1 MKWDES
7 LELFPEEGRSH
18 APLAER
24 IRPQKLDEILG
35 QDALLDRKGP
45 LRVLVERGEVPSLIL
60 WGPPGTGKTTLAR
73 LLAES
78 AHKQWIAYSAVNV
91 GVKEIRAAIE
101 EARQARQRGKST
113 ALFLDEIHRFNKS
126 QQDVLLP
133 HVESGV
139 ITLIGA
145 TTENPSFEV
154 NNALLSRCRVYI
166 LAPLTREA
174 LEAIVRRALA
184 DCERGLGAL
193 GLEIS
198 DDAVAMLCAAADGD
212 ARRALGFLESTAAL
226 NRSQTPETK
235 IIDTDTVEQAIG
247 EARLR
252 YDRAGEEHYNLAS
265 ALIKSM
271 RASDPDAA
279 IYYLARMIEGGEDP
293 LFIARRLVIFAAE
306 DIGNAEP
313 GALSLATSTYLALER
328 IGMPEGRI
336 PLAQAVVFLA
346 CAPKSNAS
354 YAAVEAALSA
364 ARSEGSLP
372 VPKHLCNAPTR
383 LMKELGYHKGYRY
396 PHNDPSLNYAGPDNL
411 PKDLS
416 QKRFYQAGS
425 VGWEA
430 RAEERRKRTQGTP
443 RTPNDPKNAKQKE

>member
-7 LELFPEEGRSH
+7 LELFPDEDRSH

-24 IRPQKLDEILG
+24 MRPQTLDEILG
-35 QDALLDRKGP
+35 QDALLDRRGP
-45 LRVLVERGEVPSLIL
+45 LRALVERGEVPSLIL

-91 GVKEIRAAIE
+91 GVKEIRTAIE

-166 LAPLTREA
+166 LVPLTREA
-174 LEAIVRRALA
+174 LEAILRRALV
-184 DCERGLGAL
+184 DRERGLGAL
-193 GLEIS
+193 GLDVKE
-198 DDAVAMLCAAADGD
+198 DALSMLCAAADGD
-212 ARRALGFLESTAAL
+212 ARRALGFLESAAAL
-226 NRSQTPETK
+226 NRSKTPETNR
-235 IIDTDTVEQAIG
+235 IDIDTVEQAIG

-364 ARSEGSLP
+364 ARAEGSLP

-396 PHNDPSLNYAGPDNL
+396 PHNDPSLDYAGPKNL
-411 PKDLS
+411 PQDLS
-416 QKRFYQAGS
+416 QKRFYHAGR

-430 RAEERRKRTQGTP
+430 RAEERRKTTRGNP
-443 RTPNDPKNAKQKE
+443 RDPKDPKDKDVE